1 MQFDVFISYAWTDS
15 SHREWVRLLA
25 ACLRNMGFSVGI
37 DAKVDYGNDL
47 DGFMRKILE
56 SLHVLMI
63 VDDNYVDRADNKP
76 DSGVGMENS
85 VIRNAVDAKPEG
97 WLAPLLVRN
106 KEGRLPKWLRGKN
119 VKYFDFR
126 TNCEKG
132 NFPGAEQ
139 INDLWR
145 WISELSPDKRHAVS
159 LSTLRERACRVEKVD
174 ELRDPGAWANPL
186 PTGERVAFPYED
198 APRKTMTLGANP
210 YSFSL
215 SVSQCGPDSVYVY
228 SDYVKAV
235 GLVTDDAPYDGLDAE
250 AAYEYITP
258 GRTITLKIGQI
269 AVLMNDSGCMCIV
282 RLLDVTCER
291 NDDVYQKPKIV
302 FDYKILIED

>member
-126 TNCEKG
+126 ATCEQG
-132 NFPGAEQ
+132 DFPGAEQ
-139 INDLWR
+139 IDDLWR
-145 WISELSPDKRHAVS
+145 WIAGLSPDKQHAVG
-159 LSTLRERACRVEKVD
+159 LATLCERARRVEKID
-174 ELRDPGAWANPL
+174 EIRDPGAWASPRL
-186 PTGERVAFPYED
+186 AGERIAFSYAD
-198 APRKTMTLGANP
+198 APLKTMILGAHP

-215 SVSQCGPDSVYVY
+215 SVSQCGRDSVYVY
-228 SDYVKAV
+228 NDYVKAV
-235 GLVTDDAPYDGLDAE
+235 GLVTDDAPYDGLDAKT
-250 AAYEYITP
+250 AYGYITP
-258 GRTITLKIGQI
+258 GRTITPRIGQTV
-269 AVLMNDSGCMCIV
+269 VLMNDDGCMCAV
-282 RLLDVTCER
+282 RLLDVVCER
-291 NDDVYQKPKIV
+291 NDGVCQKPEIV
-302 FDYKILIED
+302 FDYRILVEE